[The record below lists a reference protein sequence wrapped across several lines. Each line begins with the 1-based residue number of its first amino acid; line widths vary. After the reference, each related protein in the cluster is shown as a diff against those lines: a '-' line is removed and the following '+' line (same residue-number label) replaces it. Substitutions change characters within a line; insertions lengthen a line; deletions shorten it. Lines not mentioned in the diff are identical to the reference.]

1 MSESEDEVMRVPR
14 CILANTLQDRWESNT
29 LYQDYLGNEHEVVLS
44 DATTESENEA
54 LRIPAI
60 KELEE
65 SPEFTTVASRWAARW
80 ARPGSAAREYLQAE
94 YNPDDIA
101 LREWEVGLNNEQA
114 MNVLTMSQD
123 IEDVY
128 MGKTMFMHL
137 YNLAGVG
144 SREPS
149 MQTSVSDVSM
159 CL

>member
-1 MSESEDEVMRVPR
+1 VTEYLGYVCNAETKARQLRTQEVNRLWHTDSEDGQDDPLTWSDVLSESEDEVMRVPTG
-14 CILANTLQDRWESNT
+14 ILANTLQDRWESNT

-101 LREWEVGLNNEQA
+101 LREWEVGLNN
-114 MNVLTMSQD
+114 
-123 IEDVY
+123 
-128 MGKTMFMHL
+128 
-137 YNLAGVG
+137 
-144 SREPS
+144 
-149 MQTSVSDVSM
+149 
-159 CL
+159 